1 MDPYLAYR
9 PSFAYSLP
17 VQLLI
22 QGITL
27 TLLVVLLIHLLFT
40 TQYHFPLSRFNYLLQ
55 LAGILLVLTNII
67 ISVVA
72 TMRVQEGAAKR
83 WPYMLDYISV
93 NLPGADWSRGET
105 GAWFTLHCA
114 CNGLV
119 QVSTLYA
126 REVV

>member
-1 MDPYLAYR
+1 MADPYLDYR

-67 ISVVA
+67 ISIVA
-72 TMRVQEGAAKR
+72 TMRVQDKASQK

-93 NLPGADWSRGET
+93 NLPNYDWSTAET
-105 GAWFTLHCA
+105 AAWFTLHCA

-119 QVSTLYA
+119 QVRFFL
-126 REVV
+126 EL

>member
-1 MDPYLAYR
+1 MADPYLVYR

-17 VQLLI
+17 VQILI

-27 TLLVVLLIHLLFT
+27 TLLAVLLIHLLFT

-55 LAGILLVLTNII
+55 LCGILLVLTNIV
-67 ISVVA
+67 ISIVC
-72 TMRVQEGAAKR
+72 TMRAQNHASKR

-93 NLPGADWSRGET
+93 NLPDYDWT
-105 GAWFTLHCA
+105 TAQTAAWYTLHCI

-119 QVSTLYA
+119 QVSYDD
-126 REVV
+126 R